1 MAKEHRNKLSHICP
15 VWYQLRLQHGAPY
28 LSGGHDVDAG
38 WMGDLRERA
47 SDVCPQQSFPS
58 VTKCSDRGSACVCD
72 HGNQ

>member
-28 LSGGHDVDAG
+28 LAGGHDVDAG

-58 VTKCSDRGSACVCD
+58 ITQMLRPGF
-72 HGNQ
+72 